1 MGKRVDHVEPSSGL
15 SPGSTQPTNKPAIS
29 LDTAVR
35 LAFLLAV
42 AAGWTVAARTLPSY
56 LVPSPA
62 AVAQDM
68 WALVSQEGLR
78 RHILTTLLHI
88 LSAVAIA
95 TVLAFTLV
103 LTARAMPLLEPLI
116 ERRLTP
122 LLNAFPAIGW
132 TLLGIL
138 WLGLDSRTVVFAIAA
153 MLLPFNVINLSQGL
167 RAMNAEL
174 LELAASLTTSRL
186 RRFRLVVLPLLAP
199 FLFATLRLNLGVSWK
214 VALTAELLG
223 GNRGLGFLM
232 NLGMQDQNTTRIL
245 AISLLI
251 VLIVYLTDVQGLA
264 ALQGRFNARF
274 KTA

>member
-1 MGKRVDHVEPSSGL
+1 
-15 SPGSTQPTNKPAIS
+15 
-29 LDTAVR
+29 
-35 LAFLLAV
+35 
-42 AAGWTVAARTLPSY
+42 
-56 LVPSPA
+56 
-62 AVAQDM
+62 
-68 WALVSQEGLR
+68 
-78 RHILTTLLHI
+78 
-88 LSAVAIA
+88 
-95 TVLAFTLV
+95 
-103 LTARAMPLLEPLI
+103 
-116 ERRLTP
+116 
-122 LLNAFPAIGW
+122 
-132 TLLGIL
+132 
-138 WLGLDSRTVVFAIAA
+138 VVFAITA

-251 VLIVYLTDVQGLA
+251 VLIVYLSDVKGLA
-264 ALQGRFNARF
+264 ALQDRFDARF
-274 KTA
+274 KTT